1 MFFCLKFNVVLVLF
15 EKRGKNK
22 IEMLY
27 FFCEIFIYIYV
38 EILYMN
44 FFKLFYVGY
53 CVGYKCN
60 KIGRRIMSKF

>member
-1 MFFCLKFNVVLVLF
+1 MFFCLKFNVVLVLL
-15 EKRGKNK
+15 ERSGKNK
-22 IEMLY
+22 IDMLY

-53 CVGYKCN
+53 CVGY
-60 KIGRRIMSKF
+60 

>member
-1 MFFCLKFNVVLVLF
+1 MFFCLKFNVVLVLL

-22 IEMLY
+22 IDILY

-53 CVGYKCN
+53 CVGY
-60 KIGRRIMSKF
+60 

>member
-1 MFFCLKFNVVLVLF
+1 MFFCLKFNVVLVLL

-22 IEMLY
+22 IDILY